1 MESVV
6 TIKSLLSSIG
16 LVFKAWRIPTKKED
30 FQKSPAVD
38 RGNKAVRLHPDF
50 LGEVVAEMPPGLLPG
65 AVGDHGEDGV
75 HGEGEVDA
83 AGALLCIGRGLGWC
97 W

>member
-6 TIKSLLSSIG
+6 TIKPLSSIG
-16 LVFKAWRIPTKKED
+16 HVLKLGESQQKKED

-38 RGNKAVRLHPDF
+38 RGNKAVGLHPDF

>member
-1 MESVV
+1 M
-6 TIKSLLSSIG
+6 SII
-16 LVFKAWRIPTKKED
+16 VKHWTCFKAWRIPTKKKD

-38 RGNKAVRLHPDF
+38 RGNKAVGLHPDF

-65 AVGDHGEDGV
+65 AVGDDGEDGV

>member
-1 MESVV
+1 
-6 TIKSLLSSIG
+6 
-16 LVFKAWRIPTKKED
+16 
-30 FQKSPAVD
+30 
-38 RGNKAVRLHPDF
+38 
-50 LGEVVAEMPPGLLPG
+50 MPPGLLPG